1 MDDGPLAAEPVHPTV
16 GMVNIRSQVD
26 NTPDASRAWE
36 ECANQVWARE
46 EMLVKKWKDEISNLL
61 TFAGL
66 FSAVLTAF
74 NVQYYVALQPQTQ
87 DPSVQAML
95 IALNMLAVR
104 RGETDVGLLTLA
116 AMDNSSSVT
125 STPFHV
131 VSINTLWFSAL
142 LFSLSAASLAISVN
156 QWLHHYVDHT
166 TSRPHQSVQLW
177 YFRHSM
183 FDEWSVPL
191 IISLLPVLLQT
202 SLALFIAGLVQL
214 LWTLNTIVATIVTA
228 LAALLLILSASTAL
242 IPAFAPSCPYKSQPA
257 LWCFRATSRM
267 RRLLLIIVTRLV
279 HDGHHARSSVSVVAR
294 QYLTKQ
300 CRERIDNWL
309 KAQRC
314 WLRASTWRD
323 IDNMSMRLRR
333 DGPDYA
339 LQVIECA
346 DSTLMDDAFL
356 ESVRHPQI
364 SQLTKHLSS
373 LIHATPASTPNTLEF
388 RRHALEIFHQ
398 FGLHSPATLENRCE
412 MCSCISNSF
421 LIQIAHPCLRQPD
434 ISIDAALALYYC
446 ICKHHIQRIYLTDLP
461 DANSFV
467 AVQYS
472 QTVADM
478 GCLSADIFSRLITE
492 TMLND
497 DDREK
502 HQRRI
507 LGHIESLLNATMFP
521 DPAVYGRLIDL
532 LPAAGVSHVVRDH
545 IAELI
550 SQYDGDILS
559 GHARSSLT
567 QKAFLQITSVAL
579 RQSVRLAIGGVSLNQ
594 IADELRGGLDIAAVS
609 FASPET
615 RTLVQNIKWSS
626 NRQDHQAII
635 AMAQTFLDILHKI
648 TPAIFDDEHDRIAHQ
663 MRILALLQN
672 LLDLHFGSCIGP
684 ANAVYAKLVR
694 LLHTSRHPPEVQ
706 NQIVRIIWQ
715 FGFKYYI
722 GTDDIRAIF
731 ALLPPPG
738 GKGSV
743 AQLIRLSFSALQHS
757 AKVPLVQFPRVREDI
772 RRGLALLAE
781 HLTSPE
787 IGQEIAEASMWY
799 EMHMLFKICVD
810 IAYIPSARGL
820 FTLEVVKPLEFCA
833 TRCCRL
839 EPPTWFRDGISDCMK
854 SICSISGYQMSLE
867 MHAISI
873 TKHTA
878 ALPPVPPF
886 DPLRIT
892 VTQETETFNS

>member
-1 MDDGPLAAEPVHPTV
+1 MEAL
-16 GMVNIRSQVD
+16 IF
-26 NTPDASRAWE
+26 
-36 ECANQVWARE
+36 
-46 EMLVKKWKDEISNLL
+46 LL
-61 TFAGL
+61 QAGL

-356 ESVRHPQI
+356 ESVVRPCLRQSQPDAALRVFYRILRNRAQDVDDSADSPTLTWSSSEHNTSANVALGMICMDMLSRYCTLGAPQRHPQI

-412 MCSCISNSF
+412 MCSCISS
-421 LIQIAHPCLRQPD
+421 
-434 ISIDAALALYYC
+434 
-446 ICKHHIQRIYLTDLP
+446 
-461 DANSFV
+461 
-467 AVQYS
+467 
-472 QTVADM
+472 
-478 GCLSADIFSRLITE
+478 E
-492 TMLND
+492 
-497 DDREK
+497 
-502 HQRRI
+502 
-507 LGHIESLLNATMFP
+507 
-521 DPAVYGRLIDL
+521 
-532 LPAAGVSHVVRDH
+532 
-545 IAELI
+545 
-550 SQYDGDILS
+550 
-559 GHARSSLT
+559 
-567 QKAFLQITSVAL
+567 
-579 RQSVRLAIGGVSLNQ
+579 
-594 IADELRGGLDIAAVS
+594 
-609 FASPET
+609 
-615 RTLVQNIKWSS
+615 
-626 NRQDHQAII
+626 
-635 AMAQTFLDILHKI
+635 
-648 TPAIFDDEHDRIAHQ
+648 
-663 MRILALLQN
+663 
-672 LLDLHFGSCIGP
+672 
-684 ANAVYAKLVR
+684 
-694 LLHTSRHPPEVQ
+694 
-706 NQIVRIIWQ
+706 
-715 FGFKYYI
+715 
-722 GTDDIRAIF
+722 
-731 ALLPPPG
+731 
-738 GKGSV
+738 
-743 AQLIRLSFSALQHS
+743 
-757 AKVPLVQFPRVREDI
+757 
-772 RRGLALLAE
+772 
-781 HLTSPE
+781 
-787 IGQEIAEASMWY
+787 
-799 EMHMLFKICVD
+799 
-810 IAYIPSARGL
+810 
-820 FTLEVVKPLEFCA
+820 
-833 TRCCRL
+833 CC
-839 EPPTWFRDGISDCMK
+839 P
-854 SICSISGYQMSLE
+854 
-867 MHAISI
+867 
-873 TKHTA
+873 
-878 ALPPVPPF
+878 
-886 DPLRIT
+886 
-892 VTQETETFNS
+892 